1 MADGRLEVQIG
12 ADVKELNNGFNL
24 AAESIKRFSAIVEVS
39 TAKLEASLGIS
50 LARSAKSGGDA
61 AKVAGDAA
69 TNASSKFK
77 LLSTSIDAPIAGFR
91 NLNIAA
97 ANFGKLSVT
106 TPLAGLRTGLDNT
119 AKATQRTREQIMLAN
134 RAVSQS
140 NQTYQN
146 FGRVIQDLPYGFQG
160 IQNNLTQLIPSIG
173 AFGLAFSVAVAA
185 LTFAQTGLTYWI
197 KKTKDSKEATDDVRK
212 ANEAYIESLDDVAK
226 AALKGS
232 QASQEELVNLRIVY
246 ERTQDVTRSYNQRK
260 KAVDQLQ
267 SEYPKYFA
275 NIKDEV
281 FLAGGATAAYNKLAE
296 SILATSRAR
305 AAASLIADNQKTILV
320 NQRKEADL
328 LRERIDLV
336 NRYNKAKLIADAT
349 STTDGGFYSAG
360 QSQAEAAY
368 DRIVENTVKYNKL
381 VKENNKLQGD
391 SKDLIKSV
399 NIEIDKGGTIFNDQA
414 DAKERATRKQI
425 DYYAQLQNS
434 LTALSLNENLTFG
447 EVAAKKVDL
456 YTAAIKGLI
465 SQGVDPLSGRIVEL
479 SLNVDYFSENKR
491 LDGVFKEF
499 SKNNENR
506 IKANTERLSEF
517 ITVFDKLQNAEV
529 ANFQMNFG
537 ASPLEKQ
544 RNDTEAHFAK
554 MKELFDQGKIDAA
567 KFNEEYAAM
576 FNNTNLL
583 DRLIQLQN
591 GIRDTVINGIG
602 GALGDLGSALGEALV
617 TGENVIGAIGN
628 SILQSLGQFLGQLGD
643 MLIQYGVAAQVKAA
657 LDAAIAIPGAGL
669 IAGAAAIAA
678 GIALKAAAGA
688 FSSVGRGSGSSGSAS
703 TPSSG
708 TGSQY
713 SARGAAYV
721 ANPSGPQTI
730 YLTAR
735 GRDLVA
741 VLDANNLR
749 TSRTS

>member
-12 ADVKELNNGFNL
+12 ADVKELNAGFNL
-24 AAESIKRFSAIVEVS
+24 AAEAIKKFAATVEAS
-39 TAKLEASLGIS
+39 TARLESALGIT
-50 LARSAKSGGDA
+50 LRRSANDA
-61 AKVAGDAA
+61 TESINSTGRAA
-69 TNASSKFK
+69 TQASTSFT
-77 LLSTSIDAPIAGFR
+77 LLSRSVTSPIAGFN
-91 NLNIAA
+91 NLNTAV
-97 ANFGKLSVT
+97 NTFNRLLVT
-106 TPLAGLRTGLDNT
+106 SPTTTLVRGLNNT
-119 AKATQRTREQIMLAN
+119 ATAAQRTREQIMLAN

-185 LTFAQTGLTYWI
+185 LTFAQTGLTYWV

-212 ANEAYIESLDDVAK
+212 ANEAYIESLNDVAK

-232 QASQEELVNLRIVY
+232 QSSQEELVNLRIVY
-246 ERTQDVTRSYNQRK
+246 ERTQDVTRSYNERK

-267 SEYPKYFA
+267 TEYPKYFA

-281 FLAGGATAAYNKLAE
+281 FLAGGATSAYNKLTE

-305 AAASLIADNQKTILV
+305 AAASLIAENSKQILLNEQKINDLQRNKRILTEEYAK
-320 NQRKEADL
+320 QEADVTKSWDDRIEAIGREGR
-328 LRERIDLV
+328 LRVNTEKEVAKIKADNNRIDAINL
-336 NRYNKAKLIADAT
+336 N
-349 STTDGGFYSAG
+349 
-360 QSQAEAAY
+360 
-368 DRIVENTVKYNKL
+368 
-381 VKENNKLQGD
+381 
-391 SKDLIKSV
+391 LIKSV
-399 NIEIDKGGTIFNDQA
+399 NTELDKGGTIFDNQSDVKEKA
-414 DAKERATRKQI
+414 AKKQI

-456 YTAAIKGLI
+456 YTQAIKGLI

-479 SLNVDYFSENKR
+479 SLNVDYFSESQN
-491 LDGVFKEF
+491 LQDVFKAF
-499 SKNNENR
+499 SKDNEKR
-506 IKANTERLSEF
+506 IQGNTEKLGEF
-517 ITVFDKLQNAEV
+517 ITVLDQLRNAEV

-567 KFNEEYAAM
+567 RFNEEYAQM
-576 FNNTNLL
+576 FSNTALL
-583 DRLIQLQN
+583 DRLIELQN
-591 GIRDTVINGIG
+591 GIRETVINGIG
-602 GALGDLGSALGEALV
+602 GALGDLGTAIGEALV
-617 TGENVIGAIGN
+617 MGESVIGAIGN
-628 SILQSLGQFLGQLGD
+628 SILQSLGQFLSQLGD
-643 MLIQYGVAAQVKAA
+643 LLIEYGVAAQVKAA

-688 FSSVGRGSGSSGSAS
+688 FSGLTKGRSSSASSSSGSSTSS
-703 TPSSG
+703 RSSG
-708 TGSQY
+708 AS
-713 SARGAAYV
+713 SV
-721 ANPSGPQTI
+721 SSSSGGFNGTVVFEI
-730 YLTAR
+730 GGDKLI
-735 GRDLVA
+735 G
-741 VLDANNLR
+741 VLKNTQAKNLR
-749 TSRTS
+749 FS